1 MRLNL
6 KTDFKK
12 LSKNLNSMQRTQ
24 LPFVISKTLNDGAFA
39 AIDRNNPEGVKQKA
53 KDTFEGGATPFTV
66 GGFRFKKST
75 KRNLTAFVFIESA
88 REKYMKFQIQGGT
101 RQPNRKRILVP
112 TDNIRLNKFGNLTKA
127 TRNKLFEDKTKF
139 FEGIPKG
146 LTGENNRGIWE
157 RYGRN
162 KANPNGRQIRM
173 VANFVNQAQYR
184 PKFPFKKTV
193 EGVVFGQKRGIGR
206 TFEKNLQQAL
216 KTMKRKRG

>member
-24 LPFVISKTLNDGAFA
+24 LPFVISKTLNDVAFA

-112 TDNIRLNKFGNLTKA
+112 TDNIRLNKFGNLTRA

-162 KANPNGRQIRM
+162 KA
-173 VANFVNQAQYR
+173 
-184 PKFPFKKTV
+184 
-193 EGVVFGQKRGIGR
+193 
-206 TFEKNLQQAL
+206 
-216 KTMKRKRG
+216 